1 MPVGKRIS
9 ANPKNFEI
17 DMYWAE
23 VLGHTS
29 KAKLHIS
36 NMAWHIKPTF
46 VIIVITATF
55 NGKAANKGNKH
66 CQTRNPIN
74 FSSAEASGHIW
85 LQSTTCGIRV
95 LSRKL
100 KVKNK

>member
-1 MPVGKRIS
+1 MAVGKMKS
-9 ANPKNFEI
+9 AYRKIFEI
-17 DMYWAE
+17 STCWSAD
-23 VLGHTS
+23 LGQTS

-36 NMAWHIKPTF
+36 KMAWYIKPTF
-46 VIIVITATF
+46 VIIVITATL

-95 LSRKL
+95 LSRRL